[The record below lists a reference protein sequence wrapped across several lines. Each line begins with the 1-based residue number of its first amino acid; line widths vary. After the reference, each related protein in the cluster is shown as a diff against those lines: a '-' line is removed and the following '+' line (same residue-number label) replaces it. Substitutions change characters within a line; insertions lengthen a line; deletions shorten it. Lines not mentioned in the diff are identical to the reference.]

1 MPRFANYVPRGVIP
15 AILLPF
21 KNDLSIDVAAFKR
34 HAQDVA
40 SVEGVTALTL
50 NAHSTEVSSCTF
62 EEQRQVLALAQEA
75 VGERVPIVNGVYADG
90 SLEAARIA
98 RMAAEGGA
106 SALLVFPPSIF
117 RNGQRAN
124 MVVEHFRRIADASDL
139 PIIVFQYP
147 LASGQGYPLATLLK
161 IAEAVPSVRAI
172 KDGCAN
178 PEQHEQ
184 HIRTLQSLARPVNVL
199 STHSSWLFSSMVMGC
214 NGLLSGSG
222 SVIAD
227 LQARLYRA
235 LQANDLVA
243 ARELNTRIRATST
256 LFYADPRT
264 DMHNRM
270 KEALVLMGKLDCA
283 AVRPPLMK
291 LSADEIQRIRQ
302 GLVAAGLLTADGR
315 ALRAA

>member
-1 MPRFANYVPRGVIP
+1 MPRFANYVPHGVIP

-21 KNDLSIDVAAFKR
+21 KSDLSIDAAAFKR

-40 SVEGVTALTL
+40 GVEGVSAITL

-62 EEQRQVLALAQEA
+62 EEQRQILALAQEA
-75 VGERVPIVNGVYADG
+75 IGERMPIVNGIYADG
-90 SLEAARIA
+90 GLEAARIA

-106 SALLVFPPSIF
+106 SALLVFPPNIF
-117 RNGQRAN
+117 RNGQRAD
-124 MVVEHFRRIADASDL
+124 MVVDHFRRIADASDL
-139 PIIVFQYP
+139 PIIIFQYP
-147 LASGQGYPLATLLK
+147 LASGMGYPLATLLK
-161 IAEAVPSVRAI
+161 VVEAVPSVRAI

-184 HIRTLQSLARPVNVL
+184 NIRTLQSLPRPVNVL

-235 LQANDLVA
+235 IQANDLVA
-243 ARELNTRIRATST
+243 ASELNTRIRATST
-256 LFYADPRT
+256 LFYAEPRT

-270 KEALVLMGKLDCA
+270 KEALVLMGKLECA

-302 GLVAAGLLTADGR
+302 GLVAAGLLAADGR